1 MLGGDIM
8 CLLFLC
14 FYVSCFTYGTLILIY
29 IMRFFMVYVFYF
41 MFCEMKKFIM
51 VYLYFPH
58 VFMCLFSVSG
68 IYRLIQL
75 WLLSTF
81 ATDR

>member
-1 MLGGDIM
+1 
-8 CLLFLC
+8 
-14 FYVSCFTYGTLILIY
+14 
-29 IMRFFMVYVFYF
+29 MVYVFYF

-75 WLLSTF
+75 
-81 ATDR
+81 

>member
-1 MLGGDIM
+1 M

-14 FYVSCFTYGTLILIY
+14 FYISCFTYGTLILIY

-75 WLLSTF
+75 
-81 ATDR
+81 